1 MSGTTERRRV
11 IVAFPNTHISR
22 VEKMSG
28 IFQFL
33 AGKNNWDI
41 EMRQK
46 PLKPTDL
53 DKANGVLLTGVSSAD
68 SIPAIEASDIP
79 AVLIAATCSRKRN
92 VTIINTD
99 AAEIGKQIAM
109 QFLSR
114 GIYKSYACLHS
125 EIPSAFSQACART
138 FAAEVKR
145 HGGAYADFCGSIG
158 KIATLNRPVAVFAFN
173 DDIASRAI
181 SECHALGLSV
191 PDDVSIMGFGNDSMT
206 CENHRPTISSVE
218 PDFEKQGY
226 LAALHL
232 ERMMSRRTP
241 SPRTEESVGI
251 KRIVYRESTH
261 QAQNNESL
269 VRRAMVFI
277 NANIRMPIGVRDV
290 VAYLGV
296 SRRLAEIRF
305 REVRKESILDTIRN
319 TRLDITKS
327 ELLSD
332 TDSIA
337 RICERCGWQSEN
349 APKKL
354 FKRRFGMTMRDYR
367 SRHGAK

>member
-1 MSGTTERRRV
+1 MNGTTERRRV

-114 GIYKSYACLHS
+114 GIYKSYACLYP
-125 EIPSAFSQACART
+125 EVPTDFPRTCAKA
-138 FAAEVKR
+138 FAAEVRR
-145 HGGAYADFCGSIG
+145 HGECYLEFHGS
-158 KIATLNRPVAVFAFN
+158 L
-173 DDIASRAI
+173 
-181 SECHALGLSV
+181 
-191 PDDVSIMGFGNDSMT
+191 DDV
-206 CENHRPTISSVE
+206 
-218 PDFEKQGY
+218 EK
-226 LAALHL
+226 
-232 ERMMSRRTP
+232 
-241 SPRTEESVGI
+241 I
-251 KRIVYRESTH
+251 H
-261 QAQNNESL
+261 QIHQ
-269 VRRAMVFI
+269 
-277 NANIRMPIGVRDV
+277 
-290 VAYLGV
+290 
-296 SRRLAEIRF
+296 
-305 REVRKESILDTIRN
+305 
-319 TRLDITKS
+319 
-327 ELLSD
+327 
-332 TDSIA
+332 
-337 RICERCGWQSEN
+337 
-349 APKKL
+349 
-354 FKRRFGMTMRDYR
+354 
-367 SRHGAK
+367 

>member
-11 IVAFPNTHISR
+11 LVAFPNTHISR

-53 DKANGVLLTGVSSAD
+53 DKANGVLLTGMSSAD

-79 AVLIAATCSRKRN
+79 AVLIAATCNRKRN

-173 DDIASRAI
+173 DDLASRAI
-181 SECHALGLSV
+181 SKCHALGLSI
-191 PDDVSIMGFGNDSMT
+191 PDDVSIMGFGNDSIT

-232 ERMMSRRTP
+232 ERMMSSRTP
-241 SPRTEESVGI
+241 SARTEESVGI
-251 KRIVYRESTH
+251 KRIVFRESTH
-261 QAQNNESL
+261 QVQHNESL

-305 REVRKESILDTIRN
+305 REVRKETILDTIRN
-319 TRLDITKS
+319 MRLDTTKD
-327 ELLSD
+327 ELAIASD
-332 TDSIA
+332 PIA
-337 RICERCGWQSEN
+337 RVCERCGWQSEN

>member
-68 SIPAIEASDIP
+68 SLPAIEASDIP
-79 AVLIAATCSRKRN
+79 AVLIAATCSRRRN

-125 EIPSAFSQACART
+125 EIPSAFSHRLR
-138 FAAEVKR
+138 F
-145 HGGAYADFCGSIG
+145 
-158 KIATLNRPVAVFAFN
+158 
-173 DDIASRAI
+173 
-181 SECHALGLSV
+181 
-191 PDDVSIMGFGNDSMT
+191 
-206 CENHRPTISSVE
+206 HRPAHGHLQPKSSGMAG
-218 PDFEKQGY
+218 P
-226 LAALHL
+226 
-232 ERMMSRRTP
+232 MP
-241 SPRTEESVGI
+241 ISVGA
-251 KRIVYRESTH
+251 S
-261 QAQNNESL
+261 
-269 VRRAMVFI
+269 
-277 NANIRMPIGVRDV
+277 
-290 VAYLGV
+290 
-296 SRRLAEIRF
+296 
-305 REVRKESILDTIRN
+305 
-319 TRLDITKS
+319 
-327 ELLSD
+327 
-332 TDSIA
+332 
-337 RICERCGWQSEN
+337 
-349 APKKL
+349 
-354 FKRRFGMTMRDYR
+354 
-367 SRHGAK
+367 AK